1 LDPRSRR
8 GLIHLLNKLPQTML
22 VSTHDLPMARE
33 LFKRTV
39 VMDSGRIVAD
49 GQTSEILSDEVL
61 LKKYGLE

>member
-1 LDPRSRR
+1 
-8 GLIHLLNKLPQTML
+8 ML